1 MSHGAVARGP
11 SLAATLATAERVVAA
26 LRAHDADAVVIG
38 AMALAVHGYPRDT
51 VDLDLAVAVEL
62 KALHEVA
69 EALARKGLR
78 TEVRDPDAD
87 DPLGGV
93 LDVEAP
99 RGALVQVVNFS
110 NPPAGGFPRLVQ
122 SALASA
128 LPLVAGR
135 PLRVVDVYHLV
146 AFKLYAGGAKSA
158 LDIRELL
165 DRNPGLDRRRL
176 RGVCRR
182 LGLAK
187 ELTRALRDGVD
198 L

>member
-1 MSHGAVARGP
+1 MARLP
-11 SLAATLATAERVVAA
+11 TLAATLAVAETVVAA
-26 LRAHDADAVVIG
+26 LRRRDAEAVVIG

-51 VDLDLAVAVEL
+51 VDLDLAVAV
-62 KALHEVA
+62 APRVLHEVA
-69 EALARKGLR
+69 AALAGRGLR
-78 TEVRDPDAD
+78 VEVRDPDAA

-93 LDVEAP
+93 LDVVAP
-99 RGALVQVVNFS
+99 RAELVQVVNFA
-110 NPPAGGFPRLVQ
+110 NPPSGGFPRLVE
-122 SALASA
+122 SAVASA
-128 LPLVAGR
+128 ETLVEGR
-135 PLRVVDVYHLV
+135 SLKVVDVYHLV

-187 ELTRALRDGVD
+187 ELTRALREGVD